1 DLRFVVLTS
10 VNRDDLEDGGASQ
23 FANTIQEIRKL
34 SPECNIE
41 VLIPDFKSK
50 DSSLEI
56 IYSSK
61 PDIINHNLETV
72 ESLFSKVAPQKNYS
86 TSLEV
91 LEKISG
97 KGFFTKSGLILGMG
111 ETIGEVKKTIK
122 DLSKSGVS
130 MLTLGQ
136 YLQPT
141 PSHYPVQEYIHP
153 DIFKELKTYSLN
165 LGYRHVESGPLVRS
179 SYHADEQAEAGTQ

>member
-1 DLRFVVLTS
+1 MLAKS
-10 VNRDDLEDGGASQ
+10 
-23 FANTIQEIRKL
+23 
-34 SPECNIE
+34 
-41 VLIPDFKSK
+41 FKSK